1 MDINKSLTQ
10 EWQTNYDSLHLLIGH
25 RFDVLTSFPMERKI
39 NLRSDIDPNYEAY
52 PEITEKNIRWLK
64 VFLEG
69 LKSFTCAKKNNYLPS
84 KAAVSQNRFSD
95 E

>member
-1 MDINKSLTQ
+1 
-10 EWQTNYDSLHLLIGH
+10 
-25 RFDVLTSFPMERKI
+25 MERKI

-64 VFLEG
+64 VFLDS
-69 LKSFTCAKKNNYLPS
+69 LKSFTCAKNNYLPT
-84 KAAVSQNRFSD
+84 KAAVSQNLSSD